1 MESLPK
7 LCIAERVTAAR
18 QRRHEYRL
26 GVAMIPAKTAAES
39 KAQLRK
45 TMGFWDVLLFNIATV
60 LGPRWIAAAGHNG
73 TSSISLWIIAAVFF
87 FVPGALVINEL
98 SSRFPEEGGLYAWSR
113 EAFGPFH
120 GFVAGWT
127 YWIYTVFYFPGL
139 LLASASMAAYIFG
152 GRGAALAQ
160 DRTFLLTVSLGLL
173 VVAVALNIVG
183 LNIGKWLQN
192 AGGAG
197 TYAPLLML
205 AGVAAILCFV
215 HGSATH
221 FTLSNMLPAWNWDT
235 VNFWSQIAFAFT
247 GLELVSAMSEEVR
260 DPRRT
265 LPRAVFGAGA
275 LIALMY
281 IAGTFAILA
290 LVPAADIDPQ
300 SGVFHA
306 ITSGSVAL
314 RIGALGVLA
323 AVLVTVGNAGGVGS
337 TVAGIARVPFVVGID
352 RYLPAA
358 FGKIHSRWKTP
369 YVSILVQAIAS
380 GAILLVSQISETT
393 RGAYQFLVDAAI
405 ILYFIPFLYMFAAV
419 IRLAHR
425 GDRESNPNAVLV
437 PGGVAGVWI
446 CGGLGFLVVLIGI
459 VVSLVP
465 PGDSSNKLG
474 FELKLLLG
482 TAASILLG
490 LILYWRGVRQ
500 KQADL

>member
-1 MESLPK
+1 MPVSLD
-7 LCIAERVTAAR
+7 
-18 QRRHEYRL
+18 
-26 GVAMIPAKTAAES
+26 S
-39 KAQLRK
+39 KSQLRK
-45 TMGFWDVLLFNIATV
+45 TMRFWDVLLFNIATV

-73 TSSISLWIIAAVFF
+73 TSSISLWVIAAVFF

-139 LLASASMAAYIFG
+139 LLASASMSAYIAG
-152 GRGAALAQ
+152 GRGIELAQ
-160 DRTFLLTVSLGLL
+160 DRTFLLMISVALLL
-173 VVAVALNIVG
+173 VAVVLNIIG

-192 AGGAG
+192 AGGVG
-197 TYAPLLML
+197 TYVPLLML
-205 AGVAAILCFV
+205 AAIAAIVSLR
-215 HGSATH
+215 HGSMTQ
-221 FTLSNMLPAWNWDT
+221 FTVHNMLPAWNWDT

-275 LIALMY
+275 LIAFMY
-281 IAGTFAILA
+281 IAGTFAVLA
-290 LVPAADIDPQ
+290 LAPAPDLDPQ

-306 ITSGSVAL
+306 ITVGSIAL
-314 RIGALGVLA
+314 RVGVLGILA

-352 RYLPAA
+352 RYLPGA
-358 FGKIHSRWKTP
+358 FGKIHPRWKTP
-369 YVSILVQAIAS
+369 YISILVQAVIS
-380 GAILLVSQISETT
+380 GAILLISQINDTT

-419 IRLAHR
+419 IRLAYR
-425 GDRESNPNAVLV
+425 KDRTENPHAVLV
-437 PGGVAGVWI
+437 PGGMPGVWI
-446 CGGLGFLVVLIGI
+446 SGSLGFLVVLIGI

-474 FELKLLLG
+474 FEMKLVGG
-482 TAASILLG
+482 TAVSILLG
-490 LILYWRGVRQ
+490 LILYWRGARSQRQ
-500 KQADL
+500 

>member
-1 MESLPK
+1 MTISAPGTLD
-7 LCIAERVTAAR
+7 
-18 QRRHEYRL
+18 
-26 GVAMIPAKTAAES
+26 S
-39 KAQLRK
+39 KSQLRK

-73 TSSISLWIIAAVFF
+73 TSSISLWVLAAVFF

-139 LLASASMAAYIFG
+139 LLASASMAAYIVG
-152 GRGAALAQ
+152 GRGAVLAQ
-160 DRTFLLTVSLGLL
+160 DRTFLLTVSLSLLL
-173 VVAVALNIVG
+173 VAVVLNIIG

-192 AGGAG
+192 AGGVG
-197 TYAPLLML
+197 TYVPLLML
-205 AGVAAILCFV
+205 AGIAAIVCWK

-221 FTLSNMLPAWNWDT
+221 FTVANMLPTWNWDT

-247 GLELVSAMSEEVR
+247 GLELVSCMSEEVR

-281 IAGTFAILA
+281 IGGTFAILA
-290 LVPAADIDPQ
+290 LVPAAGLDPQ
-300 SGVFHA
+300 SGVFNA
-306 ITSGSVAL
+306 ITVGSVAL
-314 RIGALGVLA
+314 KLGFLGMLA
-323 AVLVTVGNAGGVGS
+323 AILVTAGNAGGVGS

-358 FGKIHSRWKTP
+358 FGKIHPRWKTP
-369 YVSILVQAIAS
+369 YVSILVQASIS
-380 GAILLVSQISETT
+380 GAILLGSQINETT
-393 RGAYQFLVDAAI
+393 RGAYQFLIDAAI

-419 IRLAHR
+419 IKLAHR
-425 GDRESNPNAVLV
+425 KDRGENPHAVLV
-437 PGGVAGVWI
+437 PGGTAGVWV
-446 CGGLGFLVVLIGI
+446 CGGLGFVVVLIGI
-459 VVSLVP
+459 MVSLVP
-465 PGDSSNKLG
+465 PGDSSDKLG
-474 FELKLLLG
+474 FELKLVGG
-482 TAASILLG
+482 TVASILIG
-490 LILYWRGVRQ
+490 LALYWRGARA
-500 KQADL
+500 KRAEL